1 MIDSVRKTLL
11 YTLQIQKIACGGYS
25 TSYPILPVVL
35 IRWPAI
41 AAQKAHFQST
51 PWLGRFPL
59 ICVSDAGSF
68 TLVQLIPFFDATGSC

>member
-1 MIDSVRKTLL
+1 MIDSVRKTPLN
-11 YTLQIQKIACGGYS
+11 TLQIQKKSPAAA
-25 TSYPILPVVL
+25 TSYPTLPVVL

-41 AAQKAHFQST
+41 AAPKAHFQST

-68 TLVQLIPFFDATGSC
+68 TLVQLTPFCDATGSC